1 MIIQNGNIF
10 TLDGTFSVGT
20 IKVAKDKIAQLDM
33 TPAYEAIDKTI
44 GETMIDARGLYVLP
58 GLVDIHTH
66 GAVGV
71 DFCEVKK
78 EELCKLETYQAQNGV
93 TTIFA
98 TTMTLP
104 EEKLISIVEKTAE
117 FRKEES
123 NSVILGISMEGPFLS
138 EKKRGAQEK
147 NSIVDPDI
155 AMFKKIQK
163 KSNNLIYQV
172 VVAPEEK
179 GAMEFIREISKETIV
194 SLGHSTAD
202 YETAKQ
208 GFLEGATHVTHLF
221 NGMEPFLHREPGIVG
236 AAFDNPDV
244 FVELICDGV
253 HVHPSVVR
261 AMFSMFG
268 GNRIC
273 MISDSL
279 SATGMEDGK
288 YTLGGQNIIKEG
300 KIATLESG
308 TIAGSVCNLYEC
320 LKIAV
325 KDMKIPLE
333 EAILACTKTPAKSLN
348 VDDKCGILEE
358 GRKADIIMVDKDL
371 NIRYVL
377 KNGKIIREN
386 NSYEI

>member
-93 TTIFA
+93 TTIFE

-147 NSIVDPDI
+147 NSI
-155 AMFKKIQK
+155 
-163 KSNNLIYQV
+163 NLIYQV

-358 GRKADIIMVDKDL
+358 GRKADILMVDKDL

>member
-10 TLDGTFSVGT
+10 TQEGTFSMGA
-20 IKVAKDKIAQLDM
+20 IKIADDKIIELDV
-33 TPAYEAIDKTI
+33 TPSYEAIDKTT
-44 GETMIDARGLYVLP
+44 GETIIDARGLYVLP

-71 DFCEVKK
+71 DFCEVRE
-78 EELCKLETYQAQNGV
+78 EELCKLEAYQAQNGV

-117 FRKEES
+117 FQGTEG
-123 NSVILGISMEGPFLS
+123 NQVILGISMEGPFLS

-147 NSIVDPDI
+147 NNILIPDLT
-155 AMFKKIQK
+155 MFKRLKE
-163 KSNNLIYQV
+163 KSNDLIYQV
-172 VVAPEEK
+172 VVAPEIT
-179 GAMEFIREISKETIV
+179 GAMEFVREVSKDTIV
-194 SLGHSTAD
+194 SLGHSEAN
-202 YETAKQ
+202 YEIAKQ

-236 AAFDNPDV
+236 AAFDNPNV
-244 FVELICDGV
+244 FVELICDGI

-268 GNRIC
+268 GSRIC

-288 YTLGGQNIIKEG
+288 YTLGGQTIIK
-300 KIATLESG
+300 KDKMATLENG

-325 KDMKIPLE
+325 KEMKIPLE

-348 VDDKCGILEE
+348 ADHKCGILEK
-358 GRKADIIMVDKDL
+358 GRNADILIVDKDL

-377 KNGKIIREN
+377 KNGKVIKEN
-386 NSYEI
+386 KT

>member
-10 TLDGTFSVGT
+10 TQDGTFSVGA
-20 IKVAKDKIAQLDM
+20 IKIADDKIIVWDV
-33 TPAYEAIDKTI
+33 TPSYEAIDKTT
-44 GETMIDARGLYVLP
+44 GETIIDARGLYVLP

-71 DFCEVKK
+71 DFCDAKH
-78 EELCKLETYQAQNGV
+78 EELCKLEAYQAQNGV

-104 EEKLISIVEKTAE
+104 EEKLLSIVEKTAE
-117 FRKEES
+117 FVKKES
-123 NSVILGISMEGPFLS
+123 NPVILGISMEGPFLS
-138 EKKRGAQEK
+138 EIKRGAQEE
-147 NSIVDPDI
+147 NNILTPDLT
-155 AMFKKIQK
+155 MFKKLREN
-163 KSNNLIYQV
+163 SNDLIYQV
-172 VVAPEEK
+172 VVAPEIT
-179 GAMEFIREISKETIV
+179 GAMEFIREVSKDTIV
-194 SLGHSTAD
+194 SLGHSVAD

-221 NGMEPFLHREPGIVG
+221 NGMEPFLNREPGIVG
-236 AAFDNPDV
+236 AAFDNSDV
-244 FVELICDGV
+244 FVELICDGI

-261 AMFSMFG
+261 AMFRLFG
-268 GNRIC
+268 GSRIC

-288 YTLGGQNIIKEG
+288 YTLGGQTIIK
-300 KIATLESG
+300 KDKMATLENG

-333 EAILACTKTPAKSLN
+333 EAILACTKTPAKSLK
-348 VDDKCGILEE
+348 VEDKCGILEE
-358 GRKADIIMVDKDL
+358 GRKADILIVDKEL

-377 KNGKIIREN
+377 KNGKVIKE
-386 NSYEI
+386 S

>member
-10 TLDGTFSVGT
+10 TLNGTFSVGT

-33 TPAYEAIDKTI
+33 TPAYEAIDKTT
-44 GETMIDARGLYVLP
+44 GETIIDARGLYVLP

-71 DFCEVKK
+71 DFCDAKK
-78 EELCKLETYQAQNGV
+78 EDFIALENYQAQNGI

-104 EEKLISIVEKTAE
+104 KEKLINIMEKTAE
-117 FRKEES
+117 FKQTDS
-123 NSVILGISMEGPFLS
+123 KDIILGISMEGPFLS

-147 NSIVDPDI
+147 TSIVDPDI

-202 YETAKQ
+202 YETTKQ

-244 FVELICDGV
+244 FVELICDGI

-300 KIATLESG
+300 KMATLENG

-320 LKIAV
+320 LKIAI

-348 VDDKCGILEE
+348 VDDKCGILDV
-358 GRKADIIMVDKDL
+358 GKKADILIVDKDL
-371 NIRYVL
+371 NIKYVL
-377 KNGKIIREN
+377 KNGTLL
-386 NSYEI
+386 